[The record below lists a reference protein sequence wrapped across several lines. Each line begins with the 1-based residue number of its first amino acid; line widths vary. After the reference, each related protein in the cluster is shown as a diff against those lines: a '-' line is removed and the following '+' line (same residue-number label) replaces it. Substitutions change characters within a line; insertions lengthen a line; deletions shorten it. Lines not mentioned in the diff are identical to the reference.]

1 MKRLPWIVVGLA
13 ALALLAFL
21 FWYTP
26 EQRAAS
32 ALKVTPPPAEAVAN
46 AASSPSPSAAP
57 RSANAPRTAQP
68 GTPAAVIDAG
78 PPDPGG
84 PVTVDLGNHTIYLND
99 PVERRVM
106 RFTMRLTVGNGVAAR
121 EARLRREE
129 LVRMAFFLGSHRVAE
144 GALGQEGRDRFTN
157 DLLDRFRNVIR
168 SGSLDALELA
178 DYEVIPASK
187 LPPKPPR

>member
-1 MKRLPWIVVGLA
+1 MKQLPWIVVGLA

-26 EQRAAS
+26 DQRAAS
-32 ALKVTPPPAEAVAN
+32 ALEVPAAAKP
-46 AASSPSPSAAP
+46 AASASIEPAPSAAP

-84 PVTVDLGNHTIYLND
+84 PVTVDLGHHTIYLND

-106 RFTMRLTVGNGVAAR
+106 RFTLRLTVGNGVAAR

-129 LVRMAFFLGSHRVAE
+129 LVRMAFFLGSHRVAD
-144 GALGQEGRDRFTN
+144 GAVGQEGRDRFTN
-157 DLLDRFRNVIR
+157 DLLERYRNVIR
-168 SGSLDALELA
+168 SGTLDALELA
-178 DYEVIPASK
+178 DYEVIPSSR

>member
-26 EQRAAS
+26 ERRAAS
-32 ALKVTPPPAEAVAN
+32 ALSVPVAAEP
-46 AASSPSPSAAP
+46 AASGSSAPGPSAAP
-57 RSANAPRTAQP
+57 RSANAPRTAQA

-84 PVTVDLGNHTIYLND
+84 PVTVELGNHTIYLND

-106 RFTMRLTVGNGVAAR
+106 RFTLRLTVGNGVAAR

-144 GALGQEGRDRFTN
+144 GALGQEGRDRFAN
-157 DLLDRFRNVIR
+157 DLLDRYRNVIR
-168 SGSLDALELA
+168 SGTLDALELA
-178 DYEVIPASK
+178 DYEVIPSSK

>member
-1 MKRLPWIVVGLA
+1 MKQLPWIVVGLA

-26 EQRAAS
+26 EQRAAA
-32 ALKVTPPPAEAVAN
+32 ALKVPKAPEPAA
-46 AASSPSPSAAP
+46 AASIAPGPSAAP
-57 RSANAPRTAQP
+57 RSADAPRTAQP

-106 RFTMRLTVGNGVAAR
+106 RFTLRLTVGNGVAAR

-129 LVRMAFFLGSHRVAE
+129 LVRMAFFLGSHRVAD
-144 GALGQEGRDRFTN
+144 GAVGQEGRDRFAN
-157 DLLDRFRNVIR
+157 DLLDRYRNVIR

-178 DYEVIPASK
+178 DYEVIPSSK